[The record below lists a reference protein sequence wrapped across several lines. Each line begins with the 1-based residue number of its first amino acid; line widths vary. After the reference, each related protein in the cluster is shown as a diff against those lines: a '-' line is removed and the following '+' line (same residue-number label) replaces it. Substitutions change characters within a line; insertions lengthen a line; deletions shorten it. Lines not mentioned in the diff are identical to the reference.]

1 MSGHVGSLTPQQ
13 EEALSKFK
21 SAVSDIPNKPEDN
34 DYFYLRWLRARKFKV
49 DKAEQMLRNHMTFR
63 AEQGVD
69 TILQDWTPPEV
80 LQKCFPGGFFGED
93 RDGHP
98 VWYDNYGN
106 MDFRGIQRSCRK
118 EDVFKLKVYHLETT
132 AKVCEEYSKTKGRH
146 IDTITSVIDLEHLSF
161 QKHYYWPGINLFRE
175 ALAMFEANYP
185 ERSKR
190 IIVVRAPKAFPVAFN
205 LIKPFLKSETRDKID
220 VLGSNWQ
227 EELQKYISPDQL
239 PQAYG
244 GTRCEPDP
252 WCSDHLNP
260 GCDVPPEYYL
270 TNQTETEKE
279 EMDRVVVGRGGCC
292 ELEYQVELEG
302 SLIRWEFISTCYNI
316 SYSILYKDSEA
327 KQSKEEVLPTQQ
339 TDSHLAPEQGTHA
352 CDSTGTYILKFD
364 NSRSWTRSKEV
375 FYSVKV
381 LPPDTDPQ
389 SQATNQM
396 EEISDTEEFFDCD
409 SDSEEGGLKM
419 NNVEK
424 KSTTV

>member
-270 TNQTETEKE
+270 TNQTEIEKE

-292 ELEYQVELEG
+292 ELEYIRSSWRVHSFAG
-302 SLIRWEFISTCYNI
+302 SLSVLATTSAIASSIRTQ
-316 SYSILYKDSEA
+316 
-327 KQSKEEVLPTQQ
+327 KQNKARRKCCQHNRQ
-339 TDSHLAPEQGTHA
+339 TA
-352 CDSTGTYILKFD
+352 I
-364 NSRSWTRSKEV
+364 W
-375 FYSVKV
+375 
-381 LPPDTDPQ
+381 PQ
-389 SQATNQM
+389 SREHMHVIPQ
-396 EEISDTEEFFDCD
+396 ELIYS
-409 SDSEEGGLKM
+409 SLIIPGVGLALRKY
-419 NNVEK
+419 
-424 KSTTV
+424 STLSKCCPRIPTPSYRRPVRWRRSVTLRSSLIVTQIQRRMVSK